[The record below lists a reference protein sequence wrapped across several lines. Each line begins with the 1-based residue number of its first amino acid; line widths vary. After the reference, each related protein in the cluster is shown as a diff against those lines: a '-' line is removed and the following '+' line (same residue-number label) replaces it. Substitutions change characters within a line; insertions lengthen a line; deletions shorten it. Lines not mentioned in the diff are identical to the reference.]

1 VSANRLAWTGSVLG
15 LAAVAAAAAMLSTAD
30 SWQPIVLVVLLFALA
45 VLADRY
51 ELTSSEHMPVVGS
64 LPIFV
69 LAAVLLGPA
78 PGAAIGIAASL
89 LQPSKPDHLRASPR
103 LLLAGDVAIYGF
115 FLLVVGFGVQ
125 ELMELADA
133 TATSAW
139 FVVLVAGGYLVACA
153 LNYLL
158 VAVFM
163 RVVDDRP
170 IKDQL
175 LSTYVPLLS
184 VNAAQGV
191 LTAMIALLYEL
202 LGLPAL
208 MLSMLA
214 LAVYM
219 RLQGELLEARQHAR
233 DARERAQRLA
243 RMNFGV
249 LRAMLNAVHARDN
262 MTARHSAAVARYATA
277 IAAAAGCDE
286 SDQEL
291 VHTAGLLHDIGK
303 FAFTDAIFW
312 SAGQL
317 SDEQWQT
324 IRRHPEQGAEIV
336 RHLEGHGEVAKII
349 LAHHERIDGKGYPNG
364 LVGEDIPR
372 LARMISVADTY
383 DVMTARDSYK
393 RPVAH
398 EDAIAELR
406 RVSGAQLDG
415 ELVEIFITKV
425 LAGTGVAFG
434 HGDDVD
440 FEAELALVERRSHV
454 DPDPEPLQLPAPVAA

>member
-1 VSANRLAWTGSVLG
+1 MSANRLAWAGSVAG
-15 LAAVAAAAAMLSTAD
+15 LAAVAAVGAMLSTAA
-30 SWQPIVLVVLLFALA
+30 SWQPPALVGILFVLG

-51 ELTSSEHMPVVGS
+51 ELTSSNHMLVVGS
-64 LPIFV
+64 LPVFV
-69 LAAVLLGPA
+69 LAAVELGPA
-78 PGAAIGIAASL
+78 PAAAIGIAVTL
-89 LQPSKPDHLRASPR
+89 CQPPKPRSSSASPQ
-103 LLLAGDVAIYGF
+103 LLLAGDVAIYGAF
-115 FLLVVGFGVQ
+115 PLIVGAGV
-125 ELMELADA
+125 EAVDRAADLSN
-133 TATSAW
+133 TSAW
-139 FVVLVAGGYLVACA
+139 YAVLVVVAFLAAGA

-163 RVVDDRP
+163 KVVAGRP
-170 IKDQL
+170 IRAQL
-175 LSTYVPLLS
+175 VSTYVPLLS
-184 VNAAQGV
+184 ANLAQSV
-191 LTAMIALLYEL
+191 LVALIALLYAL
-202 LGLPAL
+202 YALPAML
-208 MLSMLA
+208 LSMLG
-214 LAVYM
+214 LAVYI

-336 RHLEGHGEVAKII
+336 RHLEGHGEVANII

-364 LVGEDIPR
+364 LAAEEIPR

-398 EDAIAELR
+398 EEAIAELR

-440 FEAELALVERRSHV
+440 FEAELALVERRSHAE
-454 DPDPEPLQLPAPVAA
+454 PDAVAPPAPAALAA